1 MGEFLEVQAV
11 ISDLRKISDVDE
23 VLEVVEVFRTQM
35 SPEKSYNSTH
45 RMTMPQA
52 AGKNPSTVIHKV
64 MSFQEADFEPSS
76 ATFSTYELKM

>member
-1 MGEFLEVQAV
+1 MGEVLELRAV
-11 ISDLRKISDVDE
+11 ISDLRKISDVEE
-23 VLEVVEVFRTQM
+23 VIEVVEVFRTQM

-52 AGKNPSTVIHKV
+52 ADKNPSTVIQKV

-76 ATFSTYELKM
+76 ATFSTY